1 MQCFA
6 IPFKPPGPKIA
17 KTVGY
22 SNTTDRERDDNQ
34 RAGLDELKRGRP
46 LLRRSRDADVGERGR
61 ASAAVHAVL
70 GAS

>member
-22 SNTTDRERDDNQ
+22 SNTTQETGAETEGPVADDPSSFVMFIKRKRKERREE
-34 RAGLDELKRGRP
+34 LDVVLLELT
-46 LLRRSRDADVGERGR
+46 L
-61 ASAAVHAVL
+61 
-70 GAS
+70 